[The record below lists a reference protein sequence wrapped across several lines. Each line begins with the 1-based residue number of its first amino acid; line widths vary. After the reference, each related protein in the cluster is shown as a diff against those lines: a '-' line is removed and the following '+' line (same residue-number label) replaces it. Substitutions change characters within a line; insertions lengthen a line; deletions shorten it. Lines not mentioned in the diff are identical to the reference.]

1 MTIVSTTTPDDWAVI
16 MCQPAPPGR
25 RPTSRRT
32 HHAAPLTIAEVAV
45 WSGFRALGT
54 HRRLDTDRG
63 RKVVAFAQEL
73 VVRYG
78 VDGYL

>member
-1 MTIVSTTTPDDWAVI
+1 M
-16 MCQPAPPGR
+16 
-25 RPTSRRT
+25 
-32 HHAAPLTIAEVAV
+32 AV